1 MLKLNT
7 QDLTPYLWGIKLNSV
22 RWWENKVWPVGNL
35 KWTWWEPDE
44 NVVYWESMK
53 WGNYSIAK
61 SWISNRFLC
70 EYQWYTSTFP
80 GQSYYAIPFDY
91 DEFSISASVLLH
103 NTSWYQVLFR
113 WSDSSGN
120 DTARM
125 YLTWY
130 GWWPVLRIGD
140 DETYYIW
147 VQLWVWYE
155 TQIFVSVSKT
165 RVFVVIDWVVGFN
178 NVRHKT
184 WPMQRRSNYN
194 FSIFNRWYNPSEWIS
209 GTARD
214 VVVWNKALTPQEYDN
229 FLEKRKY
236 DITYRINPFTEV
248 YWANNYW
255 NRMYLKR
262 WTGTYSMAVATPVE
276 EPWGA
281 WYFFNNGNHIDTKQ
295 TTLPKS
301 WTFSM
306 WFKTP
311 KTYTYA
317 TIASLVWTYMWY
329 RGKAAFILWLSCRDT
344 DSWKIGFWMRDDSGK
359 EVNASIE
366 WDHPWVNK
374 WNHVVVSYNK
384 STKQLLFSTNG
395 KVDYRETIDLWPINF
410 NSLTIWWGRQPD
422 QNIKWPFT
430 WVIQE
435 YISEWKAWTEAEI
448 KEYYNRTKF
457 KYTKVNSYTPKS
469 YAQGWR
475 TVQYFPFFDDYKTKM
490 SYNVPYDSLRTT
502 WNSTWIHDNAVYIP
516 SHWVFEPLSVW
527 GFEGTTVSFWMRTAH
542 YTSQFCPFY
551 VSWSINWG
559 HTVYWLYVNNWNQYT
574 FRTRDVAD
582 ITVTSNRY
590 VLTDNRF
597 HHVVMTHD
605 KASWT
610 KRLFIDWVKLWEA
623 VSPFTDWSAKDDSW
637 VYKWFLNWASV
648 RNERD
653 TLNAQKIAYREFI
666 VEQKARTEEEVKKYY
681 EKTRPYLNY

>member
-7 QDLTPYLWGIKLNSV
+7 QDLTPYLWGVKLNSV
-22 RWWENKVWPVGNL
+22 RWWENKVWPVGNQ
-35 KWTWWEPDE
+35 KQTWWEPDE
-44 NVVYWESMK
+44 NVVYWETMK
-53 WGNYSIAK
+53 WGYYSIAK
-61 SWISNRFLC
+61 SWISNRFPSS
-70 EYQWYTSTFP
+70 YQWYTSEFP

-120 DTARM
+120 DAARM

-140 DETYYIW
+140 NETYYIW

-155 TQIFVSVSKT
+155 NQIFVSVSKT
-165 RVFVVIDWVVGFN
+165 RVYIVINWVVWLN

-184 WPMQRRSNYN
+184 WPMQRNSNYL
-194 FSIFNRWYNPSEWIS
+194 FSIFNRWYSPTEWIS

-214 VVVWNKALTPQEYDN
+214 VVVWNKALTPEEYND
-229 FLEKRKY
+229 FLDKRKY

-262 WTGTYSMAVATPVE
+262 WTGTYSMTVATPVE
-276 EPWGA
+276 ESWGA
-281 WYFFNNGNHIDTKQ
+281 WYFFNDGHYIDTKQ
-295 TTLPKS
+295 TTLPES

-317 TIASLVWTYMWY
+317 TTASLIWTYMWY

-344 DSWKIGFWMRDDSGK
+344 DSWKIGFWIRDDSGK
-359 EVNASIE
+359 EVNPLIE

-395 KVDYRETIDLWPINF
+395 KVDYKETVDLWPINF
-410 NSLTIWWGRQPD
+410 NSLTLWWGRQPD
-422 QNIKWPFT
+422 QDVKWPFT

-457 KYTKVNSYTPKS
+457 KYTKINNYVPKS

-490 SYNVPYDSLRTT
+490 NYTSPYDTLATT
-502 WNSTWIHDNAVYIP
+502 WSNTWIHDNAVYVP
-516 SHWVFEPLSVW
+516 SHWVFHALSMW
-527 GFEGTTVSFWMRTAH
+527 DFEGTTVSFWMRTAH
-542 YTSQFCPFY
+542 FTSQFSPFY

-559 HTVYWLYVNNWNQYT
+559 NAVYWLYVTGWNQYT
-574 FRTRDVAD
+574 FRTRDVQDVA
-582 ITVTSNRY
+582 VTSNRY
-590 VLTDNRF
+590 VLADNRF

-605 KASWT
+605 KASWM
-610 KRLFIDWVKLWEA
+610 KRLFIDWVKLWEVIA
-623 VSPFTDWSAKDDSW
+623 PFTDWSAKDDSW
-637 VYKWFLNWASV
+637 AYWWFLNWVSR

-653 TLNAQKIAYREFI
+653 WLNAQKIAYREFI
-666 VEQKARTEEEVKKYY
+666 IEQKTRTEEEVKKYY
-681 EKTRPYLNY
+681 EETRPYLNY